1 MKNGLDQPICLIL
14 YSIVVAVST
23 DPSSGVW
30 SMMAADRNPSARRK
44 RYFFSHASQWKL
56 VGPLFTVLA
65 IQFRRVWMHHPRL
78 TNRKKSTAN
87 GRQTTTSNKNKPFT
101 LREVK
106 RQKQS
111 LLLVSN
117 VLLSVNYF
125 DQAIFGWKGV
135 SSHSFI
141 LANRGGQSGINS
153 FVLTF
158 NLHHDVKVQHQVNL
172 RTKTSSNDNHM
183 LLQVMSPRT
192 HVICVF
198 RKSTLMSIL
207 PMVHEGVG

>member
-1 MKNGLDQPICLIL
+1 
-14 YSIVVAVST
+14 
-23 DPSSGVW
+23 
-30 SMMAADRNPSARRK
+30 MAADRNPSARRR

-158 NLHHDVKVQHQVNL
+158 NLHHGPWQMREGQGWMGSKINVSWWKIRRLQLPKCNSKDVQLVEEFQDIEGSQDPRNP
-172 RTKTSSNDNHM
+172 TKQSRF
-183 LLQVMSPRT
+183 QQ
-192 HVICVF
+192 
-198 RKSTLMSIL
+198 RKLVLVGSTK
-207 PMVHEGVG
+207 GCRF